1 MPTYAEIVAELTAE
15 WNALVIAL
23 PSFVEGHIQQTSK
36 YPNKL
41 FIATESE
48 TFKPKTSNNRA
59 YYAKQFFYVYPVAL
73 TLADLESFR
82 SEICRILIPMT
93 ITGGHIILYNL
104 SDPEHVL
111 KRNNQKITFQQI
123 KHKRYNQ
130 I

>member
-1 MPTYAEIVAELTAE
+1 MVSYNEIVAELTSE
-15 WNALVIAL
+15 WNIEVIAL
-23 PSFVEGHIQQTSK
+23 PSFAEGHIQRTSK

-73 TLADLESFR
+73 SLSDLEKYR
-82 SEICRILIPMT
+82 SEIARIILAMT
-93 ITGGHIILYNL
+93 IVGGHIIIINL

-111 KRNNQKITFQQI
+111 KRYNQKITFQQI
-123 KHKRYNQ
+123 KHKKYTA